1 MEMVEIGVDLEVTGV
16 ETAVETLIEEVIK
29 AITEVTV
36 EAIKVD
42 PWAETVVVTTNNKSL
57 VVDLPPPGAIPTPIP
72 ALGNKILNV
81 PIPCRIKVNGAT
93 CGIKAKTMLE
103 VATPGAANKTNE
115 WVPWEVVLEATKAST
130 ILVVETKITETMAE
144 AMAVTIKATL
154 AAKIGADSDNKEIA
168 SELLLLYQSLYSAT
182 KENIVQ

>member
-29 AITEVTV
+29 AIMEVTV

-57 VVDLPPPGAIPTPIP
+57 VVDLLPRGAIPTPIP

-130 ILVVETKITETMAE
+130 ILVVETKITETMVE
-144 AMAVTIKATL
+144 AMAAVTIKDTL
-154 AAKIGADSDNKEIA
+154 AAKIGVDSDNMEKSFNKIPIIVFR
-168 SELLLLYQSLYSAT
+168 ST